1 MEAVA
6 VVLYKSTKQI
16 LDSICTSGPIS
27 TKSVHNMFRKHT
39 GNGSKDDQSCGESYK
54 WISSK

>member
-39 GNGSKDDQSCGESYK
+39 GNGSKDDQSCGES
-54 WISSK
+54 SK